1 MLDELA
7 IYEKVLKAHYTTI
20 LYIDF
25 EKDAKCTIL
34 HTDSSLENVKNVFP
48 TFNHQSWDAYV
59 ESVILKYSVSDVKE
73 NLSMASILEGTSKHR
88 IHHVMINFIL
98 NQEMRFMQFDFTRE
112 SENSK
117 NVLLFV
123 EDYTT
128 PQQQAFVTTLE
139 TIQNSACLFLVEQR
153 NLIPIF
159 VSQGFADMMQTT
171 VEDLFMNQSQCIEE
185 TIHFDDLEYVENAMN
200 KMSVD
205 YPHVSLYYRKKN
217 PKGKWFDVHSDIS
230 YIIIGK
236 KEYLYVTYQ
245 DVGVIKKNQQL
256 MELNTKV
263 LDALG
268 SVFMRNVLVHLDT
281 MKTEWIKLPKEEHVA
296 LADVN
301 ESWQIRDIVAEQ
313 YVCEEYKQGYL
324 EFTNLN
330 TLNERLKNQRMIRY
344 IYKNH
349 ENQWI
354 NINAIPQRFDENGNL
369 KDVLFATREVTE
381 EREKELSQEYA
392 LKDALEAA
400 KHANK
405 AKTTFLNNMSHD
417 IRTPMNAIIG
427 FTALAATHMDQPEL
441 VKDYLSKIKT
451 SSSHLLSLINDI
463 LDMSRIESGSVKID
477 ENEVSIPDVLH
488 DLKTIIQGNIQAKQ
502 HDLYIGTQDVVHES
516 VHTDRLRLNQVLL
529 NIVGN
534 AIKFTPVGG
543 TIRIKVLEKPCCLK
557 GYSTFEFRIK
567 DNGIGMSKD
576 FQKHIFDSFS
586 RERTS
591 TKSGISGTGLGM
603 AITKNIVDMMGG
615 TIALKSEENKGTE
628 FVVTFDF
635 KTADASISY
644 APILELEN
652 ARALIVDDD
661 IDTCTN
667 LNKMLREIGMRADWC
682 TSGKEAVIRAKEALY
697 QNEEFKAY
705 IIDWLMPDMNG
716 IETVRRIRDVIQNE
730 TPIIILTAYDYAE
743 IEQEAIDAGVTAF
756 MEKPIF
762 MSELRKVL
770 SKPVFKTSCEDMKK
784 DMRYAGCKVL
794 LVEDNE
800 LNQEIAT
807 AILEE
812 VGIIVDTVND
822 GTDAVE
828 RMFEVNEDAYD
839 LIFMDIQMPKM
850 DGYTATREI
859 RTMKNHKKANIPIIA
874 MTANAFEEDRKLSFQ
889 SGMNAHIA
897 KPIDIGCV
905 LEAMDE
911 VEIGL

>member
-1 MLDELA
+1 MRDESA
-7 IYEKVLKAHYTTI
+7 IYSKVLKAHYTTI

-34 HTDSSLENVKNVFP
+34 HADSSLKNVENVFP
-48 TFNHQSWDAYV
+48 VFNHQSWDSYV
-59 ESVILKYSVSDVKE
+59 ESVILKYTVSDVE
-73 NLSMASILEGTSKHR
+73 QNLSMDSILEGTSKHM
-88 IHHVMINFIL
+88 IHHVMINFML
-98 NQEMRFMQFDFTRE
+98 NHEMRFMQFDFTRE

-117 NVLLFV
+117 NVFLFV
-123 EDYTT
+123 EDYTV

-171 VEDLFMNQSQCIEE
+171 VKDLFQNQSQCIKE
-185 TIHFDDLEYVENAMN
+185 TIHFDDLKYVENAMN
-200 KMSVD
+200 KLSVND
-205 YPHVSLYYRKKN
+205 SHVSLYYQKKN
-217 PKGKWFDVHSDIS
+217 PEGKWFDVYSDIS
-230 YIIIGK
+230 YIIVGK

-256 MELNTKV
+256 VDLNTKV

-268 SVFMRNVLVHLDT
+268 SVFMRNVLVHMDT
-281 MKTEWIKLPKEEHVA
+281 MKTEWIKLPEEEHIA
-296 LADVN
+296 LANVN
-301 ESWQIRDIVAEQ
+301 ESWQIRDIVAEK
-313 YVCEEYKQGYL
+313 YVCDEYKQGYL
-324 EFTNLN
+324 EFTNLS

-344 IYKNH
+344 IYRNH

-354 NINAIPQRFDENGNL
+354 NINAIPQRFDENRNL

-381 EREKELSQEYA
+381 EREQELFRENA

-502 HDLYIGTQDVVHES
+502 HDLYIDTQDVVHES
-516 VHTDRLRLNQVLL
+516 VYTDRLRLNQVLL

-543 TIRIKVLEKPCCLK
+543 TIRIKVLEKPCHLK

-567 DNGIGMSKD
+567 DNGIGMSKE

-603 AITKNIVDMMGG
+603 AITKNIVDMMDG
-615 TIALKSEENKGTE
+615 TISLKSEENRGTE

-635 KTADASISY
+635 KISDASISY
-644 APILELEN
+644 DPILELEN

-661 IDTCTN
+661 IDVCTS

-682 TSGKEAVIRAKEALY
+682 TSGKEAVVRAKEAFY
-697 QNEEFKAY
+697 QKDEFKAY

-730 TPIIILTAYDYAE
+730 TPIIILTAYDYAD
-743 IEQEAIDAGVTAF
+743 IEQEAMDAGVTAF

-770 SKPVFKTSCEDMKK
+770 SKPVCEDSCEGNKK
-784 DMRYAGCKVL
+784 DRRYAGIKVL

-812 VGIIVDTVND
+812 VGMIVDIVND

-828 RMFEVNEDAYD
+828 RMSEVDEDAYD

-897 KPIDIGCV
+897 KPIDIDCV
-905 LEAMDE
+905 LETMDE
-911 VEIGL
+911 VGIGL